1 MKILWITAPREG
13 EVTEFSAPNIVSYD
27 MFHYPP
33 LGLLAIAAE
42 VDPRHE
48 LKVLDTVTKD
58 MTLQESVNYIVE
70 FNPDLLGISLVSRRL
85 YPATAIFKQVKELM
99 PDLITVAGGPHIND
113 FAVETMN
120 FGCIDYALAGFCER
134 TFPKLIETLDQ
145 DEVPE
150 SDFQNIPNLYY
161 FFEDDLRSTPP
172 STEPVILD
180 DLPYPKRELVN
191 LRDYFTAVDKE
202 QMTTL
207 YTSRGCPYKCTFC
220 EIPSYM
226 DMYET
231 NKFYY
236 RSAEN
241 IIAEVD
247 ALKEQGIQPNL
258 LLFVDSTFNLNL
270 KWTVDF
276 FEKYKEH
283 IDIPFSCN
291 IVAGMINEKL
301 VEALGNTKLCQS
313 IRFAVEVGNERL
325 RKEVL
330 GKKVSNEKMVWAA
343 NALKKKNIP
352 LYVYLMFAVPYDSV
366 ENTLETIH
374 LTQKLKPD
382 FVNSS
387 IFSPYRGLAITDKAL
402 EGGYLTEDD
411 INRLDDPEFSRLGSV
426 LRLPE
431 KNAIVNIHSLS
442 LAMIHFPRTE
452 RILGK
457 FIHSK
462 NNFLFKLFFL
472 VSHFLQTR
480 RFVDIGVFRSI
491 YEGYHHRLES

>member
-1 MKILWITAPREG
+1 MKILLITAPREG

-27 MFHYPP
+27 MFNYTP

-42 VDPRHE
+42 VDPRHK

-220 EIPSYM
+220 DVQDKNY
-226 DMYET
+226 
-231 NKFYY
+231 YY
-236 RSAEN
+236 RSTKG
-241 IIAEVD
+241 IVD
-247 ALKEQGIQPNL
+247 EFEYILSLGIQEIVIFDDTFNMGRKRVVDMCEEILRRGLKVKWSARVRAHPFDREMIKIMQKAGCVRLQCGVESLDPISLKNMKKKITLEHVRNFFSMCNEIGIDTFGYFILGFPEETPEYRKTFFRELKHLNPTYVEVAILYPLAKTPYYEKLMQSGVYKKDYWGEFFKNPVIDWNVPPYRSEELQAELKTMIDNVYKKFYLSPSFIIKDLQRKTSFEMLMRKVL
-258 LLFVDSTFNLNL
+258 LAFKLIFVD
-270 KWTVDF
+270 W
-276 FEKYKEH
+276 
-283 IDIPFSCN
+283 
-291 IVAGMINEKL
+291 
-301 VEALGNTKLCQS
+301 
-313 IRFAVEVGNERL
+313 
-325 RKEVL
+325 RK
-330 GKKVSNEKMVWAA
+330 K
-343 NALKKKNIP
+343 
-352 LYVYLMFAVPYDSV
+352 
-366 ENTLETIH
+366 TT
-374 LTQKLKPD
+374 
-382 FVNSS
+382 
-387 IFSPYRGLAITDKAL
+387 
-402 EGGYLTEDD
+402 
-411 INRLDDPEFSRLGSV
+411 
-426 LRLPE
+426 
-431 KNAIVNIHSLS
+431 
-442 LAMIHFPRTE
+442 
-452 RILGK
+452 
-457 FIHSK
+457 
-462 NNFLFKLFFL
+462 
-472 VSHFLQTR
+472 
-480 RFVDIGVFRSI
+480 
-491 YEGYHHRLES
+491 